1 MKLFYFKIFQ
11 HNSKASLCPLWRTQK
26 KTIWRHLLSVQNE
39 AMSLVAK
46 RSKEC
51 DGPEKSRH
59 CQTWLENGL
68 LVGIGMKTYIESRT
82 KLQNLQIL
90 KKMLKNSSHVSWQA
104 SMLPWVLQE
113 LENTLGKVGVA
124 INTGGPS
131 FRVVND
137 GGNLCPPWL
146 IIP

>member
-11 HNSKASLCPLWRTQK
+11 HKSKASLWPLWRTRK
-26 KTIWRHLLSVQNE
+26 KPFAVICCLYKMKQCLWLLC
-39 AMSLVAK
+39 VAK
-46 RSKEC
+46 NVIGR
-51 DGPEKSRH
+51 GKSRL

-104 SMLPWVLQE
+104 WMLPWVLQE

-131 FRVVND
+131 FLLVND
-137 GGNLCPPWL
+137 GGNLCLPWL